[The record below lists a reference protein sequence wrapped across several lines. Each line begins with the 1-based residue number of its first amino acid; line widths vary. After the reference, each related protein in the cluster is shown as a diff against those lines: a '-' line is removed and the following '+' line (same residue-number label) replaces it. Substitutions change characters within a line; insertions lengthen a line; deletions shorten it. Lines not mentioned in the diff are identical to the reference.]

1 MGATNSTNKVKINQ
15 TITNDILQVS
25 DQYCTISS
33 SQSFNGNTLFFIGGK
48 GDVTIKQVSTI
59 DNATCNMSNVL
70 DTQILNIMTAMSNQD
85 ITVTAGPTFSLNGT
99 TNKTSMYLT
108 TSNAVTQL
116 MSSTCN
122 ITSSQTID
130 NNYVFAQDQQ
140 GDFLFLQ
147 ESDITG
153 ATCTMGNAAKTVTEN
168 EQIAEGDQSA
178 TIKNVYGIFLAII
191 ALGFVLMIVVII
203 GLLFSGKKGG
213 GSSGSSTAQADYDKA
228 VISADQTSK
237 AEASAKQSAN
247 DSAIL
252 SSQNLQSLTTTAN
265 NAIASTNNIASA
277 VNTAA
282 KLTVV

>member
-33 SQSFNGNTLFFIGGK
+33 SQSFNGNTLFFIGGT

-168 EQIAEGDQSA
+168 EQIAEGDQSN

-237 AEASAKQSAN
+237 SSSASVVN
-247 DSAIL
+247 
-252 SSQNLQSLTTTAN
+252 TTN
-265 NAIASTNNIASA
+265 NAINSVNSLASQANNIATA
-277 VNTAA
+277 VNTAS
-282 KLTVV
+282 KLAIVA